1 MSDSDSSKTPVGVF
15 WAVWI
20 GIVGGMLTYQFKLGG
35 GILIGSDSRSNT
47 GNPIVWLAV
56 TSIVAASAVRWF
68 VLPRFDNSR
77 KRLVCMIVGLALSQA
92 VTFFA
97 IFLFDSGM
105 PRTKMELFWLSLLSA
120 IQFIPL
126 YAIDLPE
133 NQNG

>member
-1 MSDSDSSKTPVGVF
+1 
-15 WAVWI
+15 
-20 GIVGGMLTYQFKLGG
+20 
-35 GILIGSDSRSNT
+35 
-47 GNPIVWLAV
+47 
-56 TSIVAASAVRWF
+56 
-68 VLPRFDNSR
+68 
-77 KRLVCMIVGLALSQA
+77 MIVGLALSQA